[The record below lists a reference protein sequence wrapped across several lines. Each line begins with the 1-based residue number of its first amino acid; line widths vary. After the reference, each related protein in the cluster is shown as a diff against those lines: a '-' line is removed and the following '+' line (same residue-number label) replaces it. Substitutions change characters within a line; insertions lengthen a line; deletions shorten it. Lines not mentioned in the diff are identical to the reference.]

1 MAENIKL
8 AEFDIDVDAVVK
20 SAATLRKEILRLK
33 EESKELTD
41 EAFVENEAALKAL
54 NSEYRKHIKVIQES
68 IEDTA
73 KQANRE
79 ELLNAALNQE
89 ALTINDLRAQNKL
102 LNQLRNETNLLTDEG
117 QAELAQLNEQLDKN
131 NALIKENVDSLSQQ
145 KINVGN
151 YSESIKDALGG
162 MLPMNQSI
170 TQYITNINEAGG
182 ASQFFAGGIKQATTA
197 MVGLTKAALSFL
209 ATPIGAVIGA
219 LGAAFLLVR
228 NAMDRSEEST
238 NKIRR
243 SFSAVTGVVQAAL
256 KALEPLG
263 EYLIDGIVWAFDKAT
278 EAATKFRQAGA
289 DFLDFVGFKSAA
301 QNLRDLDRAI
311 NEAIEGTERLV
322 DAEIALE
329 DAQRKARRT
338 QLEYMKDAERLRQL
352 RDDESKSIPERIR
365 ANEQLGDVLQRQLAV
380 ELELAQ
386 RALAVAELRVSTEG
400 ATKDALDARAAA
412 LTEIADIEERITGQQ
427 SEQLTNRNAL
437 IREAQDL
444 AIQQQKDALDLFL
457 AEQGVRART
466 LQEELDLEREAS
478 EQRLEILK
486 SELAAKKISQDGYAA
501 AVLEIQ
507 NDLIRRQAEITA
519 DNAMREIE
527 QRRRMFERQRED
539 AMFLSHALAEQRKA
553 ENNQLL
559 ADEKALAEQRL
570 ALGLISQQ
578 ERDDAIRELTEAN
591 RLANKEL
598 DKQREDIERQEAQEL
613 LALEFQERMRTLEAQ
628 RNTEFEQQQAQLA
641 EQMRVQ
647 QAALEEQRRQGVISE
662 EIYQARLANIQAEYE
677 HRSAQASLQMEE
689 ALANQKLA
697 LTSDVLGAIGALVD
711 ESSTFGKSLAIAE
724 SLINTYQGIT
734 AALKAPWPLSI
745 PAVATAALTGFKAVK
760 DIMKTKVPSSSGGT
774 ITGGESQGA
783 SLGADLQLAGNQSN
797 LTAVAASGNA
807 AVQDQIQRNADQ
819 ANMAQEVSAAVREG
833 ARQGT
838 EQGSEQGLTNL
849 SDNRAIQNASTF

>member
-1 MAENIKL
+1 MAEDIKL
-8 AEFDIDVDAVVK
+8 ASFDIDVDAVVK
-20 SAATLRKEILRLK
+20 SAAELRKEIKRLK
-33 EESKELTD
+33 EEQEELS
-41 EAFVENEAALKAL
+41 EEGMVQNEAALKAL
-54 NSEYRKHIKVIQES
+54 NSEYRKHIKVIQET

-89 ALTINDLRAQNKL
+89 ALTINDLRAQNKI

-117 QAELAQLNEQLDKN
+117 QAELVLLNEQLDKN
-131 NALIKENVDSLSQQ
+131 NELIKVNVDSLSQQ

-151 YSESIKDALGG
+151 YSDSIKDALGG

-182 ASQFFAGGIKQATTA
+182 ASKFFAGGIKQATTA
-197 MVGLTKAALSFL
+197 MAGLTKAALSFL

-228 NAMDRSEEST
+228 NAMNRSEEST

-243 SFSAVTGVVQAAL
+243 SFAAVTGVVQAVL

-289 DFLDFVGFKSAA
+289 DFLDFVGFKGAA

-311 NEAIEGTERLV
+311 NEAIEGEERLA
-322 DAEIALE
+322 DAEAELEKAQRQSALTQKQFQIQAE
-329 DAQRKARRT
+329 DLRQIRDNENLTIRERIKANEDLGAVLQQQLESEKALAMQALVVAQLRLQQEGETKENLDAQSEALL
-338 QLEYMKDAERLRQL
+338 QIYDIQ
-352 RDDESKSIPERIR
+352 ERI
-365 ANEQLGDVLQRQLAV
+365 N
-380 ELELAQ
+380 
-386 RALAVAELRVSTEG
+386 
-400 ATKDALDARAAA
+400 
-412 LTEIADIEERITGQQ
+412 GQE
-427 SEQLTNRNAL
+427 SEQLTNRVAL
-437 IREAQDL
+437 QKEAADL
-444 AIQQQKDALDLFL
+444 AIQQQKEALELFL
-457 AEQGVRART
+457 AEQGVRAKT

-478 EQRLEILK
+478 EQRIEILK

-519 DNAMREIE
+519 DNAMREVE
-527 QRRRMFERQRED
+527 ERRRMFERQRED
-539 AMFLSHALAEQRKA
+539 AMFLSKALAEQRKA

-559 ADEKALAEQRL
+559 ADEKALADQRL
-570 ALGLISQQ
+570 ALGLINQQ

-598 DKQREDIERQEAQEL
+598 DKQREDIERQEAEEL
-613 LALEFQERMRTLEAQ
+613 LALEFQDRMRKLEAQ
-628 RNTEFEQQQAQLA
+628 RNTEFEQQQAHLA
-641 EQMRVQ
+641 EQRRVQ
-647 QAALEEQRRQGVISE
+647 EAALEEQRRQGLISE

-677 HRSAQASLQMEE
+677 HNSAQARLQMEE
-689 ALANQKLA
+689 ALANQKLD
-697 LTSDVLGAIGALVD
+697 LTANVLGAIGALVD
-711 ESSTFGKSLAIAE
+711 ESSSFGKSLAIAE
-724 SLINTYQGIT
+724 ALINTYQGIT

-760 DIMKTKVPSSSGGT
+760 DIMKTKLPSSSGGT
-774 ITGGESQGA
+774 ITGGESQGS

-819 ANMAQEVSAAVREG
+819 ANMAQDVSAAVREG

-838 EQGSEQGLTNL
+838 EAGSEQGLTNL
-849 SDNRAIQNASTF
+849 SDNRAIQNVSTF